1 MSEFLLN
8 IVIIVISLRLI
19 CVLWKLI
26 NVVYVYGIFLGYEV
40 RFVKDDWL
48 ILMWISKR
56 LGLEIYY
63 ILLDELVFNIW
74 YWVVICVRIFKGCG
88 KEYFDFV

>member
-26 NVVYVYGIFLGYEV
+26 NVVYVYGIFLGYKV
-40 RFVKDDWL
+40 RFVKDDGL
-48 ILMWISKR
+48 MLMWISNR

-74 YWVVICVRIFKGCG
+74 FWVVICVRIFKGCG